1 MGIKMLTPQDIQA
14 KEFPKAVFGGYD
26 MTAVDDFLE
35 ELEAD
40 YTALYKDN
48 VALKSKL
55 KVLVDKVEEYR
66 STEDAMRMALMT
78 AQKMSDDMMAETQ
91 AKCDE
96 MVRKAEAEANSKRNS
111 LNEDL
116 TLEIERLEAAKAETL
131 KFVAASKKLV
141 EDQARFLLKVD
152 KYTHEMIKDS
162 EESAPKCD
170 EPLRSPEP
178 EPGTPAVQSAPQP
191 AAKPVKETSDTLK
204 EIDDFVSDI
213 MESVGDDKSEEY
225 SSADLNTRVYDPS
238 LDETKRVPVISDE
251 DVKIAHS
258 EWTEEDEEI
267 TPRPK
272 FKFDDLQFGSNYK
285 DE

>member
-1 MGIKMLTPQDIQA
+1 MLTPQDIQA

-96 MVRKAEAEANSKRNS
+96 MVRKAEAEVNSKRTS

-116 TLEIERLEAAKAETL
+116 TLEVQRLESAKAETL

-152 KYTHEMIKDS
+152 RLTHEMIK
-162 EESAPKCD
+162 ESGITMPKCD
-170 EPLRSPEP
+170 EPVRSPEP
-178 EPGTPAVQSAPQP
+178 EPGAAAVQNTPQP
-191 AAKPVKETSDTLK
+191 AAEPDKDMSDTIK

-213 MESVGDDKSEEY
+213 MAGADTDEDAGSEEY
-225 SSADLNTRVYDPS
+225 SSADMNTRVYDPS
-238 LDETKRVPVISDE
+238 LDETKRVPIVGE
-251 DVKIAHS
+251 KTTPQ
-258 EWTEEDEEI
+258 WTEEDEEI

>member
-1 MGIKMLTPQDIQA
+1 
-14 KEFPKAVFGGYD
+14 

-48 VALKSKL
+48 AVLKGKL

-78 AQKMSDDMMAETQ
+78 AQKMSDDMLAETQ

-96 MVRKAEAEANSKRNS
+96 MVRKAEAEASSKRNS

-116 TLEIERLEAAKAETL
+116 SLEIERLEAAKAETA

-141 EDQARFLLKVD
+141 EDQARFLLNVD
-152 KYTHEMIKDS
+152 KFTHEMMKT
-162 EESAPKCD
+162 SAKAAPISD
-170 EPLRSPEP
+170 EPVRSPEP
-178 EPGTPAVQSAPQP
+178 EPGAASKSTAPAPAP
-191 AAKPVKETSDTLK
+191 ADMTDTLK

-213 MESVGDDKSEEY
+213 MDEAGVKQDDSAEEY

-238 LDETKRVPVISDE
+238 LDETKRIPTVPSTPAE
-251 DVKIAHS
+251 DAKRSAD
-258 EWTEEDEEI
+258 WTDEDEET

-285 DE
+285 E